1 MCTNSQNTEDSH
13 KLEFCLSNANMFAK
27 KATIFRP
34 SFHKSEL
41 VRRISHIG
49 IVTQNGQLTTAVTVK
64 FICQVPSIREA
75 IDGEKM
81 FIFGHRPGEG
91 GLPILDL
98 FLNISPK
105 KSAAGCALWMSSLS
119 QRNSGSAA
127 RLLSVCLFVCFCVCL
142 PARRSD
148 CPEQRRWGENWA
160 TSGSAACLFVFLRLL
175 SAPYSSPCSNHSCD
189 DSQIAALIANRRRSA
204 IAFCGNNT
212 STTMK
217 QPSEKS
223 QPKCFLIA
231 TYFQNICAMD

>member
-1 MCTNSQNTEDSH
+1 MTKSS
-13 KLEFCLSNANMFAK
+13 
-27 KATIFRP
+27 RP
-34 SFHKSEL
+34 SGSQYKGSH
-41 VRRISHIG
+41 RRGKNVYFWAS
-49 IVTQNGQLTTAVTVK
+49 
-64 FICQVPSIREA
+64 
-75 IDGEKM
+75 
-81 FIFGHRPGEG
+81 PGGG

-119 QRNSGSAA
+119 QRNGGSAA